1 MTAKTLLITAA
12 LTVLPGIAMA
22 MGCSHGKEQQAMSC
36 VQGSAWDSDTQ
47 SCKPIVSG

>member
-22 MGCSHGKEQQAMSC
+22 TGCIHGKERQAMSC
-36 VQGSAWDSDTQ
+36 AQGAAWDYETQ
-47 SCKPIVSG
+47 SCKPVVNS